1 MTLWNAILNEA
12 GAASTPV
19 LSAVIFGLWV
29 VARVLVQEGRRRIKT
44 AFALG
49 ILHLILVIVA
59 AWLFTRGAESVAV
72 TRTAAQVCAA
82 ISITGLSVAIVF
94 SGLLTR
100 MGMRSPR
107 ILQDVTF
114 AAASVIATLALATR
128 AGFSLTGIVA
138 TSAVLTAVVGLAFQE
153 TLGNLV
159 AGLAVQLDHSIRVG
173 DWVTVG
179 DTTGKVT
186 EIRWR
191 YTAIETRNW
200 ETLVVPNGQ
209 LVKGLVL
216 VLGRRAGMPRLWR
229 RWIWFNVDFRYE
241 PTRVVEAVENAL
253 RSTTI
258 ESVASSPAPNCVL
271 MELGES
277 TARYAVRYH
286 LSDMAVDDPTDS
298 VVRTRVFFALQR
310 AGIPLSIPAQALFLA
325 NDTIERRTEKARV
338 DNARRVQVLAKIDL
352 FSPLSVAEREHLA
365 SKLRPAPFAAG
376 ETITQ
381 QGAEAHWLYIVIRGR
396 VVVRI
401 EGPNGIEKAVATLG
415 PGDFFGEM
423 GLLTGESRSAT
434 VIAETDAECYRLG
447 REGFEALLRERPEV
461 AGQMAEALAQRR
473 VTLDA
478 AVADLSQA
486 AKQAQLAAAKRDLL
500 GKIRDFFGIAHE

>member
-1 MTLWNAILNEA
+1 MKEA

-19 LSAVIFGLWV
+19 LTVVILGLWV
-29 VARVLVQEGRRRIKT
+29 VARALVNEGRRRINT
-44 AFALG
+44 AFTLW
-49 ILHLILVIVA
+49 ILHLILVVVA
-59 AWLFTRGAESVAV
+59 AWLVTRGTDSVAV
-72 TRTAAQVCAA
+72 TRTAARICAA
-82 ISITGLSVAIVF
+82 LAIIRLSVAIVF

-100 MGMRSPR
+100 MRVRSPR

-114 AAASVIATLALATR
+114 AAASVIATLVLASR
-128 AGFSLTGIVA
+128 AGFALSGIVA
-138 TSAVLTAVVGLAFQE
+138 TSAVLTAVVGLAFQD

-159 AGLAVQLDHSIRVG
+159 AGLSVQLDHSIRVG

-179 DTTGKVT
+179 ETTGRVT

-200 ETLVVPNGQ
+200 ETLIVPNAQ
-209 LVKGLVL
+209 LVKGVVL
-216 VLGRRAGMPRLWR
+216 VLGRRVGMPKLLR

-241 PTRVVEAVENAL
+241 PTRVIEAVENAF

-258 ESVASSPAPNCVL
+258 ESVASLPAPNCVL

-286 LSDMAVDDPTDS
+286 LSDMAADDPTDS

-325 NDTIERRTEKARV
+325 NDTIERRTEKARA
-338 DNARRVQVLAKIDL
+338 DNARRVQALAKIDL
-352 FSPLSVAEREHLA
+352 FSPLSEAEREQLA
-365 SKLRPAPFAAG
+365 SELRPAPFAAG
-376 ETITQ
+376 ETITR

-401 EGPNGIEKAVATLG
+401 EGPNGTEKSVATLDA
-415 PGDFFGEM
+415 GDFFGEM
-423 GLLTGESRSAT
+423 SLLTGEFRSAT
-434 VIAETDAECYRLG
+434 VIAETDVECYRLG
-447 REGFEALLRERPEV
+447 REGFEALLKERPEV
-461 AGQMAEALAQRR
+461 AGQMAEVLAQRR
-473 VTLDA
+473 VALDA
-478 AVADLSQA
+478 AVADLSHT
-486 AKQAQLAAAKRDLL
+486 AKQAQLAAAKNDLL
-500 GKIRDFFGIAHE
+500 GKIRDFFGIAPE